1 MIITP
6 TPVATPSPSPVIKGT
21 PVPIVKPPVSQ
32 NSVSPIAPSVKQ
44 ARQGNFRRKKVVISS
59 IKIRREEKLQY
70 HGKKQQRRRRTRLHM
85 IQVKN
90 LKIRKQRK

>member
-59 IKIRREEKLQY
+59 IKNKKGRKIAISW
-70 HGKKQQRRRRTRLHM
+70 KKQQRRRRTRLHM